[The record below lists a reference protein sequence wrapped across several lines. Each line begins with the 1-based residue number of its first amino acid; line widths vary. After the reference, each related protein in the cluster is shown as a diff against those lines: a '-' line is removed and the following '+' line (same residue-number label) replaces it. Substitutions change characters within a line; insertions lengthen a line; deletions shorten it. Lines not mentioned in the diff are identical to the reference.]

1 MKIIMCPL
9 VVILASY
16 LFPNVNYSALSQ
28 PIVVGLVLA
37 LAGTM
42 MEYLFLREGTLWM
55 NTGMDFVASSV
66 IVYFM
71 TLFFIGARVTVLGA
85 ILTGLLL
92 AITEHFTHV
101 YLIQSS
107 KTRKIPT

>member
-9 VVILASY
+9 AVILASY
-16 LFPNVNYSALSQ
+16 LFPNVNYAALYQ
-28 PIVVGLVLA
+28 PIIVGLVLA

-55 NTGMDFVASSV
+55 NTGMDFVASSI

-71 TLFFIGARVTVLGA
+71 SLFFIGARVTVFGA
-85 ILTGLLL
+85 ILTGLIL
-92 AITEHFTHV
+92 AVIEHFTHQ
-101 YLIQSS
+101 YLIRSG
-107 KTRKIPT
+107 KTRKVPT